1 MSRDIL
7 VLSRRSY
14 LSKESIE
21 QEMAQINQI
30 VYLIENWG
38 SFCAANEVLDL
49 NKRKVIQ
56 KPHLIKSYVTDKLHH
71 SFVFVVNKN

>member
-14 LSKESIE
+14 LSKEAID
-21 QEMAQINQI
+21 QETALLNQI
-30 VYLIENWG
+30 IYLVENWE
-38 SFCAANEVLDL
+38 SYCIANEVLDL
-49 NKRKVIQ
+49 NRKKIIQ
-56 KPHLIKSYVTDKLHH
+56 KPHLIKSYITDKLHH

>member
-7 VLSRRSY
+7 VLSKRSY
-14 LSKESIE
+14 LSDASIE

-30 VYLIENWG
+30 VYSIENWG
-38 SFCAANEVLDL
+38 SFCTANEVLDL

-56 KPHLIKSYVTDKLHH
+56 KPHLIKSYITDKLHY